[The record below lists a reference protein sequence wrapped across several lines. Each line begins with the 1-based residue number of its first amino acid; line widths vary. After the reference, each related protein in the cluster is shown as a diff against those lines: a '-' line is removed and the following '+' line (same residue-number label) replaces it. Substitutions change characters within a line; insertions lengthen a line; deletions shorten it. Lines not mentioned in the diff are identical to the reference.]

1 MWPRKAPKISRR
13 APGVWTR
20 PISVLETTT
29 ITTMAVV
36 QKARRPNR
44 WPSKWTAPSPA
55 RKRRK
60 NGCHNRVKNRRC
72 SLIRPRTRPC
82 IRRESPKPTHLVMTT
97 TMMTLPFQSQRT
109 TITRLTRTHLVM
121 MMIMMMM
128 PKMTT
133 ITTIHLTTMTTTA
146 KQQPQR
152 VAPRAIRLTTT
163 KTTAFQSKQQRMEPT
178 RLTTM
183 MTRRNLCDVRP
194 SVSKEK
200 HLQRSLDSVHG
211 CLVVL

>member
-1 MWPRKAPKISRR
+1 MWPRKVPKISRR

-121 MMIMMMM
+121 MMIMMM

-194 SVSKEK
+194 LVSKEK